1 MQKKPVFTLTEKPQ
15 YLPLPTMRYI
25 FIAAALY
32 ILYKL
37 VFDLIIPVS
46 RATSQVRS
54 QMRNMQE
61 MQQQQFQQ
69 QQAQTQTQASHSAQH
84 RQEPAAGKPSKDDY
98 LDFEEIR

>member
-1 MQKKPVFTLTEKPQ
+1 
-15 YLPLPTMRYI
+15 MRYV

-54 QMRNMQE
+54 QMRQMQE
-61 MQQQQFQQ
+61 AQQQQFQQ
-69 QQAQTQTQASHSAQH
+69 QQQAQAHTAD
-84 RQEPAAGKPSKDDY
+84 RQRSEPTAPKPSKDDY
-98 LDFEEIR
+98 LDFEEIK